1 MAFTYQ
7 DVVDLARIPLNDSGK
22 ARYSDEQLL
31 MYANHGM
38 LNAGKYRPDLFIGQF
53 GNMPNGEAL
62 LTDAFQLGPEYAQVI
77 ADYVVTRAEMV
88 DDEHADSG
96 KAEVFGKLYTGEI
109 PQ

>member
-7 DVVDLARIPLNDSGK
+7 DVVNLARIPLNDDNE

-38 LNAGKYRPDLFIGQF
+38 LNAGKHRPDLFIGQF
-53 GNMPNGEAL
+53 NNMPNGEAL

-88 DDEHADSG
+88 DDEHTDSG
-96 KAEVFGKLYTGEI
+96 RAEVFGKLYVGEM
-109 PQ
+109 PE